1 MRPASVASGP
11 DRWTTGYIA
20 WTCALS
26 IALGWVS
33 YSLFGLPPSWG
44 ALAIL
49 TSLGVLAWWQ
59 PTPTSDGRSH
69 FTADNVIV
77 LAAIPIAGPLGAGIV
92 GLSMALFARRRI
104 AARRRIFNAAMTASA
119 AMTGGLGYALAG
131 GVFELEGSR
140 GAGFLIAHVG
150 FPIVVADLFNLGLN
164 ALLLAGVLRLS
175 SGVPVRLQL
184 RDMLTS
190 TGPTQ
195 FAYGI
200 IASLLVILWIPAQL
214 GAVAVLLVMAPLLGA
229 RWALLQYGEERA
241 ARERA
246 LEALVSAIETRAPE
260 LEGHSERVSTLAA
273 LMAQELGLGPRAVAD
288 VRTAGLLHDL
298 GRVVVAPGSA
308 GADEVAGAR
317 LRGASMLEDLPFLRG
332 ASSIMEEVARAEL
345 DGVIPSLAADLVRVA
360 DEYDLLRHGAGPLE
374 PAAALADLHGR
385 RRDPQSERV
394 FLALSHA
401 LRGQD
406 HSHAGAGTA

>member
-1 MRPASVASGP
+1 M
-11 DRWTTGYIA
+11 
-20 WTCALS
+20 
-26 IALGWVS
+26 
-33 YSLFGLPPSWG
+33 
-44 ALAIL
+44 
-49 TSLGVLAWWQ
+49 LAWWQ

-190 TGPTQ
+190 TGQTQ

-241 ARERA
+241 ARERQDDHSDRDDEDREVQTGGLGDLAAAEPPPGQCRDAEREGAGAVA
-246 LEALVSAIETRAPE
+246 LDGQMLDEAVRAAA
-260 LEGHSERVSTLAA
+260 RRTLA
-273 LMAQELGLGPRAVAD
+273 RAGE
-288 VRTAGLLHDL
+288 TA
-298 GRVVVAPGSA
+298 
-308 GADEVAGAR
+308 
-317 LRGASMLEDLPFLRG
+317 
-332 ASSIMEEVARAEL
+332 
-345 DGVIPSLAADLVRVA
+345 
-360 DEYDLLRHGAGPLE
+360 
-374 PAAALADLHGR
+374 
-385 RRDPQSERV
+385 
-394 FLALSHA
+394 
-401 LRGQD
+401 
-406 HSHAGAGTA
+406 